1 MKITRNIFRQKVVQ
15 SHRLSRRFES
25 TSHCLLW
32 KCILWWNQL
41 KHNGICLMLLCYL
54 KRMNILL
61 FEKYS
66 LSSNFSK
73 TKVVK
78 ILRQVK
84 TSVSALLCS
93 IFFYYN
99 NNLDLKSK
107 RFCFHYKSTI
117 KLDEKLYANP
127 ASCDKAIINSAK
139 KKHMREMFKIHVVKV

>member
-1 MKITRNIFRQKVVQ
+1 M
-15 SHRLSRRFES
+15 
-25 TSHCLLW
+25 
-32 KCILWWNQL
+32 
-41 KHNGICLMLLCYL
+41 MLCYL

-61 FEKYS
+61 FEEYS

-139 KKHMREMFKIHVVKV
+139 KKKTHERNVQNSRSQGVRLWRHKLLKIYSEYKENFPESFIRNCC